1 MSVFIDLVAVLG
13 RLLEPVLAESAT
25 AAAIV
30 LFTVLVRLALHPL
43 SRAAFRGATPV
54 AGLLPVL
61 LQLPVFFLM
70 YRAFSSAE
78 IGGAANELLGH
89 RLFAAPLGDRW
100 GEALGEGGL
109 FGESGLVFLG
119 LFAAVAVV
127 AAWSAVRG
135 RKAVALAAVTG
146 GAGAGGAAGV
156 KAAGGKAAGVKEGV
170 RNGSGATGNGAQA
183 GGVNGGRAKADG
195 GTGGGGN
202 GGRAKADGGKAGGGK
217 PGGAKASGVKAGGA
231 KAGGAKAGGA
241 KVGGGKG
248 SGGGGAGAVA
258 GLSAEQQEVMRKLG
272 GVLPLL
278 SFGTLITAALVP
290 LAAGLYLVTT
300 TAWSVAERIWL
311 QHRKDRAEAAERAVS
326 GAERSAM

>member
-54 AGLLPVL
+54 AGILPVL

-70 YRAFSSAE
+70 YRAFSSKE

-100 GEALGEGGL
+100 TEALGEGGL
-109 FGESGLVFLG
+109 FGERGLVFLG
-119 LFAAVAVV
+119 LFAVVAMV
-127 AAWSAVRG
+127 AAWSAARG
-135 RKAVALAAVTG
+135 RKAAALMAAAG
-146 GAGAGGAAGV
+146 GAGSGVAKAGGA
-156 KAAGGKAAGVKEGV
+156 KAGGIVAG
-170 RNGSGATGNGAQA
+170 
-183 GGVNGGRAKADG
+183 
-195 GTGGGGN
+195 
-202 GGRAKADGGKAGGGK
+202 GGKAG
-217 PGGAKASGVKAGGA
+217 VA

-241 KVGGGKG
+241 KVGGPKAAGAKS
-248 SGGGGAGAVA
+248 SGAGGAGAVA
-258 GLSAEQQEVMRKLG
+258 GLTAEQQELMRKVG

-300 TAWSVAERIWL
+300 TAWSVAERAWL
-311 QHRKDRAEAAERAVS
+311 QYRKDRAERAEAAVS
-326 GAERSAM
+326 GVERSAM

>member
-13 RLLEPVLAESAT
+13 RLLDPVLAESAT

-54 AGLLPVL
+54 AGLLPML

-100 GEALGEGGL
+100 GDALGDGGL
-109 FGESGLVFLG
+109 FGEQGLVFLG
-119 LFAAVAVV
+119 LFAVVAVV
-127 AAWSAVRG
+127 AAWSAVRA
-135 RKAVALAAVTG
+135 RKAAALMAATATATATATAKATG
-146 GAGAGGAAGV
+146 
-156 KAAGGKAAGVKEGV
+156 KAAKGKAAG
-170 RNGSGATGNGAQA
+170 
-183 GGVNGGRAKADG
+183 AKA
-195 GTGGGGN
+195 
-202 GGRAKADGGKAGGGK
+202 A
-217 PGGAKASGVKAGGA
+217 GAKA
-231 KAGGAKAGGA
+231 
-241 KVGGGKG
+241 
-248 SGGGGAGAVA
+248 AGAA
-258 GLSAEQQEVMRKLG
+258 GALTAEQQEVMRKLG

-311 QHRKDRAEAAERAVS
+311 QHRKDRAERVGRTVG

>member
-1 MSVFIDLVAVLG
+1 MSVFIDLVSVLG

-54 AGLLPVL
+54 AGILPVL

-100 GEALGEGGL
+100 AEALGEGGL
-109 FGESGLVFLG
+109 FGAQGLVFLG
-119 LFAAVAVV
+119 LFAVVALV
-127 AAWSAVRG
+127 AAWSAARG
-135 RKAVALAAVTG
+135 RKAAALAAATAAAAAATTAASGAKTG
-146 GAGAGGAAGV
+146 KAGMAGKAAKTGKTANAGKAGMTGKASGAGAGV
-156 KAAGGKAAGVKEGV
+156 VV
-170 RNGSGATGNGAQA
+170 T
-183 GGVNGGRAKADG
+183 
-195 GTGGGGN
+195 
-202 GGRAKADGGKAGGGK
+202 
-217 PGGAKASGVKAGGA
+217 
-231 KAGGAKAGGA
+231 
-241 KVGGGKG
+241 
-248 SGGGGAGAVA
+248 
-258 GLSAEQQEVMRKLG
+258 AEQQELMRKLG

-300 TAWSVAERIWL
+300 TAWSVAERAWL
-311 QHRKDRAEAAERAVS
+311 QYRKDRAERVEHALS
-326 GAERSAM
+326 GGERSAM